1 MKKYF
6 YLPLLLLISSLSM
19 AEGPGWTT
27 HSKVVEIV
35 VTVTGGINVKLSPG
49 LTGCTSQ
56 SGYGPAYASVYV
68 DHPGLK
74 SIHSNLLTAMASNR
88 DVRLWFSNDQCK
100 VGEMRI
106 YSE

>member
-1 MKKYF
+1 MKKYIF
-6 YLPLLLLISSLSM
+6 LPILLLGSSISM
-19 AEGPGWTT
+19 AEGPGWTDY
-27 HSKVVEIV
+27 SKVVEIV

-56 SGYGPAYASVYV
+56 SGYGATYASVYV

-74 SIHSNLLTAMASNR
+74 SIHSNLLTAMASNK
-88 DVRLWFSNDQCK
+88 DVRLWFGDSQCK

-106 YSE
+106 YDQ